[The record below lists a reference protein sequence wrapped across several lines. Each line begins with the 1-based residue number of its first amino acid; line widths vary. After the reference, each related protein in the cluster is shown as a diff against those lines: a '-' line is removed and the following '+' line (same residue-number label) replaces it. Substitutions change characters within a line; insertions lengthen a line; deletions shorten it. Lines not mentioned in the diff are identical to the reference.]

1 MQHIDNPKVFYKPM
15 EDLQMRNKEK
25 WDSIHISSTRN
36 EKIMK
41 FKVNSDLDRRKY
53 SPHFESMIT
62 NEHAED
68 DYC

>member
-1 MQHIDNPKVFYKPM
+1 M